1 VRGLE
6 IWRAQLEIRDPIHG
20 SIELTP
26 SETSVIDSAFF
37 QRLRNIKQLGF
48 TEFSYP
54 GATHNRYIHSLGAM
68 HLAGSAFDSVFRGY
82 PFSTPQVRWRLRQ
95 AVRLGSLLHD
105 IGHGPLSHTSEEVM
119 PDVTKLKVKIYA
131 GQRKGRAN
139 HEDYTIKIIT
149 DSSLTPIL
157 KKEFSDLSPEHIARL
172 IDKSLPSDDDF
183 YIDNGVNIR
192 PLLSQIVSSELD
204 VDRMDYLARDSYYC
218 GASYG
223 RVDSDWLL
231 ANMTYYRNGNALNL
245 ALNRRAI
252 YTFDDFLISRYHM
265 YMMVYF
271 HHKGIVYDEML
282 LRYLR
287 STDCD
292 FFLPSDIEEYI
303 KYDDYRIHT
312 HMSQSTNSWARL
324 ISERKPYRMLVEYHD
339 RKNDSLDKVEA
350 ALQKENIDVIKASS
364 TGRLSKYY
372 TGGVNH
378 NEPIFVV
385 DSDKG
390 SEAHVTKIEES
401 TEIFNKY
408 HDSRKIERLYV
419 SRESFERAQTL
430 AHKIHQ

>member
-1 VRGLE
+1 
-6 IWRAQLEIRDPIHG
+6 LEIRDPIHG

-26 SETSVIDSAFF
+26 AETSVIDSAFF

-48 TEFSYP
+48 TEFSFP

-68 HLAGSAFDSVFRGY
+68 HLAGQAFDCIFRGY
-82 PFSTPQVRWRLRQ
+82 PFSSPQVRWRLRQ

-119 PDVTKLKVKIYA
+119 PEVEKLKIKIY
-131 GQRKGRAN
+131 GGNKKGRAN
-139 HEDYTIKIIT
+139 HEDYTIKIVT
-149 DSSLTPIL
+149 DSSLTPVI
-157 KKEFSDLSPEHIARL
+157 KREFSDLTPEHIAHL
-172 IDKSLPSDDDF
+172 IDKSIPSTDDF
-183 YIDNGVNIR
+183 FIDNGVNIR

-223 RVDSDWLL
+223 HVDSDWLL
-231 ANMTYYRNGNALNL
+231 ANMTYYRHENSLNL
-245 ALNRRAI
+245 ALSRRAL

-287 STDCD
+287 SPDCD
-292 FFLPSDIEEYI
+292 FFLPPDIEEYV
-303 KYDDYRIHT
+303 KYDDYRLHT
-312 HMSQSTNSWARL
+312 HMSQSQNIWAKL
-324 ISERKPYRMLVEYHD
+324 ISERKPYRMLVEHHGATD
-339 RKNDSLDKVEA
+339 NHIAKIEK
-350 ALQKENIDVIKASS
+350 ALQKEDIEAIRASS

-372 TGGVNH
+372 TGEISKD
-378 NEPIFVV
+378 EPIFVV
-385 DSDKG
+385 DSDLG
-390 SEAHVTKIEES
+390 AHQRVTKIEDS

-408 HDSRKIERLYV
+408 HDTRKIERLYV
-419 SRESFERAQTL
+419 GRENYERAQKIAEEL
-430 AHKIHQ
+430 AR